1 MSTAILLM
9 GHGSRIPE
17 ANDALHAIA
26 GMVREGTGCAIVEV
40 AFREQHAPNIQQGID
55 SCVAQGATRILL
67 YPYFLFAGA
76 HVLED
81 LPAELEEA
89 GSRYPDLEMALGEP
103 LGVHPKLGE
112 IVCERIE
119 STLVGAGWTG
129 AAVSAAAG
137 KGPARRSLGEGG

>member
-17 ANDALHAIA
+17 ANDALYAIA
-26 GMVREGTGCAIVEV
+26 AMVGQGTGCAIVEV

-55 SCVAQGATRILL
+55 RCVAQGATRILL

-89 GSRYPDLEMALGEP
+89 RNNF
-103 LGVHPKLGE
+103 V
-112 IVCERIE
+112 
-119 STLVGAGWTG
+119 
-129 AAVSAAAG
+129 
-137 KGPARRSLGEGG
+137 